1 MSREELLRKYKWW
14 VATTVIFLLLI
25 TVLSQNNLLDKIV
38 INRQI
43 RELKAQR
50 DYCLQHI
57 KADSLLLDNLE
68 DNAFLER
75 YARERYFM
83 KYKNETIYI
92 IK

>member
-1 MSREELLRKYKWW
+1 MSKEEFFRKYRWW

-25 TVLSQNNLLDKIV
+25 TVLSQNNILDKIV
-38 INRQI
+38 LNRQI
-43 RELKAQR
+43 RELKTQR
-50 DYCLQHI
+50 DYCLKHI

-68 DNAFLER
+68 NNVFLER
-75 YARERYFM
+75 YAREKYFM